1 MFVHKPK
8 LCSAV
13 QIIGATDLNE
23 NKVVRGWAGGGGGVD
38 FGGNGTVSPTLHSRL
53 PPLSS

>member
-23 NKVVRGWAGGGGGVD
+23 NKVVRGWAGGGD
-38 FGGNGTVSPTLHSRL
+38 FGENGTVSPTLHSRL